1 MSIIMR
7 DGKYINTDTPEEN
20 KKEKLKEVG
29 AKITAQR
36 LVAEKVVEEIK
47 HERKKEKDTPKRK
60 EKSTKILL
68 RTQTILKK
76 ASVAWPARRDLR
88 VILQEINEV
97 VVADDFKRH
106 TKIFVKVLSVLEEII
121 PLWTGEQML
130 QLTKLQKLIHLLNK
144 SEREYNFEKS
154 GSIYQRSGS
163 VKIKSHLTTG
173 DISRWLQTSKKGD
186 RLVYYTGHTFDQK
199 EYQQQKVFGYVRDL
213 CFDFAPIASAKKF
226 YSSKGASGSDWG
238 VKYHNIITLF
248 QQVVAPEQKDDDKNI
263 ITHKVYNY
271 IMEKL

>member
-1 MSIIMR
+1 MR

-20 KKEKLKEVG
+20 KEAKLKEIG

-36 LVAEKVVEEIK
+36 LTAERVVEEIK
-47 HERKKEKDTPKRK
+47 QERQKEKDTPKRK
-60 EKSTKILL
+60 AKSTKILL
-68 RTQTILKK
+68 RTQMILKK
-76 ASVAWPARRDLR
+76 ASASWPARSDLR

-97 VVADDFKRH
+97 LVADNFNNH
-106 TKIFVKVLSVLEEII
+106 TKTFVKVLSVLEEVI

-130 QLTKLQKLIHLLNK
+130 QLTKLQKLIRLLNQK
-144 SEREYNFEKS
+144 ERTYNFEKS
-154 GSIYQRSGS
+154 GSIYQRTGA
-163 VKIKSHLTTG
+163 VKIKTHLTTS

-199 EYQQQKVFGYVRDL
+199 EYQQQKVFNYVRDL
-213 CFDFAPIASAKKF
+213 CFDFAPIASTKKF
-226 YSSKGASGSDWG
+226 YSSKGGSGSDWG
-238 VKYHNIITLF
+238 VKYHNVITLF
-248 QQVVAPEQKDDDKNI
+248 QQVVAPEQKDEEKNI

>member
-1 MSIIMR
+1 MR

-20 KKEKLKEVG
+20 KEAKLKEVG

-36 LVAEKVVEEIK
+36 IEAEEAIKEITQ
-47 HERKKEKDTPKRK
+47 ERKKENDAPKRK
-60 EKSTKILL
+60 AKSTNILL

-76 ASVAWPARRDLR
+76 ASAAWPARSDLR
-88 VILQEINEV
+88 EVLQEINEV
-97 VVADDFKRH
+97 VIADYFKRH

-130 QLTKLQKLIHLLNK
+130 QLTKLQKLIRLLNTK
-144 SEREYNFEKS
+144 ERTYNFEKS
-154 GSIYQRSGS
+154 GSIYQRSGT
-163 VKIKSHLTTG
+163 VKIKSHLTTS
-173 DISRWLQTSKKGD
+173 DISRWLQTSNKGD

-199 EYQQQKVFGYVRDL
+199 EYQQQKVFNYVRDL
-213 CFDFAPIASAKKF
+213 CFDFAPIASTKKF

-238 VKYHNIITLF
+238 VKYHNVITLF

>member
-7 DGKYINTDTPEEN
+7 DGKYINTNTPEEN

-76 ASVAWPARRDLR
+76 ASAAWPARSDLR
-88 VILQEINEV
+88 EVLQDVNE
-97 VVADDFKRH
+97 AITLDNFSNH
-106 TKIFVKVLSVLEEII
+106 TKTFVKVLSVLEEII

-173 DISRWLQTSKKGD
+173 DISRWLQTSNKGD
-186 RLVYYTGHTFDQK
+186 RLVYYTGHTFDHK
-199 EYQQQKVFGYVRDL
+199 EYQQQKVFDYVRDL

>member
-1 MSIIMR
+1 MR

-20 KKEKLKEVG
+20 KKAELRAVG

-76 ASVAWPARRDLR
+76 ASAAWPARSDLR
-88 VILQEINEV
+88 EVWQNVNEV
-97 VVADDFKRH
+97 VATDDFKRH
-106 TKIFVKVLSVLEEII
+106 TKIFVKVLSVLEKVI

-130 QLTKLQKLIHLLNK
+130 QLTKLQKLIRLLNEK
-144 SEREYNFEKS
+144 EREYNFKKS

-163 VKIKSHLTTG
+163 VKIKTHLTTG
-173 DISRWLQTSKKGD
+173 DISRWIQTSNKGD
-186 RLVYYTGHTFDQK
+186 RLVYYTGHTFDRK
-199 EYQQQKVFGYVRDL
+199 EYQEDRVFNYVRDL
-213 CFDFAPIASAKKF
+213 CFDFAPSASAKKF
-226 YSSKGASGSDWG
+226 SASKGGSGSEWG

>member
-7 DGKYINTDTPEEN
+7 DGKYINTNTPEEN

-76 ASVAWPARRDLR
+76 ASAAWPARSDLR

-106 TKIFVKVLSVLEEII
+106 TKIIVKVLSVLEEII